1 MKNFF
6 FQVSINFKRIIFRNL
21 RFLVFSV
28 LMPIGF
34 YLLFTQVMTQGM
46 STVVLQTWNIDYL
59 ISMIVYSMLI
69 SSIFT
74 VSNTLLDDHLRKF
87 DLFIALSPISKAQY
101 YLSLL
106 VVFLSLNFL
115 AAISLVV
122 VAIIVNHIVI
132 NLTFLLIL
140 CLIAPLLSLPL
151 FLLGIIVS
159 LSGTGNVVNL
169 LCNILVFPMA
179 IFSGLWWPLTTMPT
193 WMQKIGILLPTYH
206 SAQLLKELIHRHYF
220 HLENFGVLLL
230 WGISLV
236 ALLKGISI
244 LRNKNEVQT
253 I

>member
-1 MKNFF
+1 MKKFF

-59 ISMIVYSMLI
+59 ISMIIYSTLI

-87 DLFIALSPISKAQY
+87 DLFIALSPISKTQY
-101 YLSLL
+101 YLSML

-122 VAIIVNHIVI
+122 VAITVNHIVI

-151 FLLGIIVS
+151 FLL
-159 LSGTGNVVNL
+159 
-169 LCNILVFPMA
+169 
-179 IFSGLWWPLTTMPT
+179 
-193 WMQKIGILLPTYH
+193 
-206 SAQLLKELIHRHYF
+206 
-220 HLENFGVLLL
+220 
-230 WGISLV
+230 
-236 ALLKGISI
+236 
-244 LRNKNEVQT
+244 
-253 I
+253 

>member
-34 YLLFTQVMTQGM
+34 YLLFTQVMTQGI
-46 STVVLQTWNIDYL
+46 SKVVLQTWNIDYL
-59 ISMIVYSMLI
+59 ISMIIYSTLI

-87 DLFIALSPISKAQY
+87 DLFIALSPISKTQY
-101 YLSLL
+101 YLSML

-115 AAISLVV
+115 SAISLVV
-122 VAIIVNHIVI
+122 VAVAINHIVI

-159 LSGTGNVVNL
+159 LTGTGNVVNL
-169 LCNILVFPMA
+169 LSNILVFPMA
-179 IFSGLWWPLTTMPT
+179 IFSGLWWPLTSMPT

-206 SAQLLKELIHRHYF
+206 SAQLLKELVNRHYF
-220 HLENFGVLLL
+220 HLGSFGVLLL
-230 WGISLV
+230 WGIFLV
-236 ALLKGISI
+236 ALLKGIST
-244 LRNKNEVQT
+244 LRDKNEVQT

>member
-6 FQVSINFKRIIFRNL
+6 FQVSIHFKRIILRNL

-46 STVVLQTWNIDYL
+46 SKVVLQTWNVDYL
-59 ISMIVYSMLI
+59 ISMIVYSTLI

-87 DLFIALSPISKAQY
+87 DLFVTLSPNSKIQY
-101 YLSLL
+101 YLSML

-115 AAISLVV
+115 STISLVV
-122 VAIIVNHIVI
+122 VAIIGNHIVI
-132 NLTFLLIL
+132 NLTFLLLL
-140 CLIAPLLSLPL
+140 CLIAPLLALPL
-151 FLLGIIVS
+151 FVLGIIVS

-169 LCNILVFPMA
+169 LSNILVFPMA

-206 SAQLLKELIHRHYF
+206 STQLLKELIHRHYF
-220 HLENFGVLLL
+220 HLANFGVLLL

-244 LRNKNEVQT
+244 LRNKNEAQT